1 MCASNN
7 CCLYTPG
14 GEGFATPSQEPH
26 GLWVWVELAP
36 FACPSQGRSNPSDK
50 TTRLY
55 PPPLCHRTEP
65 GWECFK
71 LSLTRTPDPIRPTRC
86 SPDPIRPTKWSP
98 DPNRPTYG
106 SKEEGLVL
114 SVGYDRSPCHK
125 TRAEPVDCSRDIPSD
140 LRTWRSSAPLMSP
153 CPSRSNVLKASR
165 NSASVPGL
173 LSGFEFTA
181 LKMGRISSNL

>member
-1 MCASNN
+1 VPVTTAA
-7 CCLYTPG
+7 YTPLVG
-14 GEGFATPSQEPH
+14 RGSLPPLKNHTGFGFGSSWRP
-26 GLWVWVELAP
+26 LLAP
-36 FACPSQGRSNPSDK
+36 HKAGQTPRTKPLGC
-50 TTRLY
+50 T
-55 PPPLCHRTEP
+55 PPLCHRTEP